1 MKINLYPKLAFDG
14 VKKNSRLYIPY
25 LVTCVLMVS
34 IYYII
39 HFLGNS
45 GVMKGMPGGGTA
57 TQMMQMGSVVMAI
70 FGTIFLFY
78 TQSTLIKG
86 RKKEFGLYS
95 ILGMNK
101 SSIGRVLFFETMI
114 IWGISVIIGLIVGIG
129 LSKLAELGFTKLIE
143 VPTRYTFY
151 ISGTSV
157 VSTIVIFTIIFF
169 LIYINSVRQIRFA
182 NPTQLV
188 TAGRAGE
195 KPPKANL
202 IVGILGL
209 IVLGVGYYIALR
221 IKQPLSA
228 LLWFFGAALL
238 VTIGTYLILIA
249 GSVILCKLLQKNKN
263 YYYKTNH
270 FVSVS
275 SMMYRM
281 KRNGASL
288 ASICILLTMILVM
301 LSSTSALYTGSE
313 ECLDARYPN
322 DIGAFACK
330 YGYDEGVSDLS
341 DRLENVLE
349 SVSEAHGAEVTNKV
363 TYSTYSISGYL
374 ENSKLQIKLNSMTD
388 MAFIDYDKVAQIQFL
403 DKEVYNS
410 VFGNDIDLN
419 PGEVLVG
426 TSKHVEIGDVFTIG
440 ETEFNVVGR
449 IDDKIGDIDKTV
461 ESAASPTVFVIV
473 NDVDSV
479 AQQYIQY
486 KDYDGEDMLAW
497 FWYCRFDTGLDA
509 DGQVALAEEL
519 DTAFRDELDGFGFS
533 NFYAESHEAERDDFV
548 GTFGGLFFLG
558 IMLSMIFLLSCVIII
573 YYKQVSEGFED
584 RANFEI
590 MQKVGMTKREI
601 RDSINSQM
609 FTVFMIP
616 IILAVVHLLVVLPIV
631 NKLLMLFGLFNFPR
645 LLITSGVCV
654 LLCGVFYGVIY
665 KITSNAYY
673 RIVSD

>member
-1 MKINLYPKLAFDG
+1 
-14 VKKNSRLYIPY
+14 
-25 LVTCVLMVS
+25 
-34 IYYII
+34 
-39 HFLGNS
+39 
-45 GVMKGMPGGGTA
+45 
-57 TQMMQMGSVVMAI
+57 
-70 FGTIFLFY
+70 
-78 TQSTLIKG
+78 
-86 RKKEFGLYS
+86 
-95 ILGMNK
+95 
-101 SSIGRVLFFETMI
+101 
-114 IWGISVIIGLIVGIG
+114 
-129 LSKLAELGFTKLIE
+129 
-143 VPTRYTFY
+143 
-151 ISGTSV
+151 
-157 VSTIVIFTIIFF
+157 
-169 LIYINSVRQIRFA
+169 
-182 NPTQLV
+182 
-188 TAGRAGE
+188 
-195 KPPKANL
+195 
-202 IVGILGL
+202 
-209 IVLGVGYYIALR
+209 
-221 IKQPLSA
+221 
-228 LLWFFGAALL
+228 
-238 VTIGTYLILIA
+238 
-249 GSVILCKLLQKNKN
+249 
-263 YYYKTNH
+263 
-270 FVSVS
+270 
-275 SMMYRM
+275 
-281 KRNGASL
+281 
-288 ASICILLTMILVM
+288 MILVM

-388 MAFIDYDKVAQIQFL
+388 MAFIDYDKIAQIQFL

>member
-1 MKINLYPKLAFDG
+1 
-14 VKKNSRLYIPY
+14 
-25 LVTCVLMVS
+25 
-34 IYYII
+34 
-39 HFLGNS
+39 
-45 GVMKGMPGGGTA
+45 
-57 TQMMQMGSVVMAI
+57 
-70 FGTIFLFY
+70 
-78 TQSTLIKG
+78 
-86 RKKEFGLYS
+86 
-95 ILGMNK
+95 
-101 SSIGRVLFFETMI
+101 
-114 IWGISVIIGLIVGIG
+114 
-129 LSKLAELGFTKLIE
+129 
-143 VPTRYTFY
+143 
-151 ISGTSV
+151 
-157 VSTIVIFTIIFF
+157 
-169 LIYINSVRQIRFA
+169 
-182 NPTQLV
+182 
-188 TAGRAGE
+188 
-195 KPPKANL
+195 
-202 IVGILGL
+202 
-209 IVLGVGYYIALR
+209 
-221 IKQPLSA
+221 
-228 LLWFFGAALL
+228 
-238 VTIGTYLILIA
+238 
-249 GSVILCKLLQKNKN
+249 
-263 YYYKTNH
+263 
-270 FVSVS
+270 
-275 SMMYRM
+275 
-281 KRNGASL
+281 
-288 ASICILLTMILVM
+288 
-301 LSSTSALYTGSE
+301 
-313 ECLDARYPN
+313 
-322 DIGAFACK
+322 
-330 YGYDEGVSDLS
+330 
-341 DRLENVLE
+341 
-349 SVSEAHGAEVTNKV
+349 
-363 TYSTYSISGYL
+363 
-374 ENSKLQIKLNSMTD
+374 
-388 MAFIDYDKVAQIQFL
+388 
-403 DKEVYNS
+403 
-410 VFGNDIDLN
+410 
-419 PGEVLVG
+419 VG

-631 NKLLMLFGLFNFPR
+631 NKLLILFGLFNFPR

>member
-34 IYYII
+34 VYYIL

-45 GVMKGMPGGGTA
+45 GVMNGMPGGGTA
-57 TQMMQMGSVVMAI
+57 TQMMQMGTVVMSL
-70 FGTIFLFY
+70 FGAIFLFY

-101 SSIGRVLFFETMI
+101 RSIGRVMFFETLI
-114 IWGISVIIGLIVGIG
+114 IWAISVVAGLTVGIG

-143 VPTRYTFY
+143 VPTRYTFS
-151 ISGTSV
+151 ISGSSV
-157 VSTIVIFTIIFF
+157 VAAIITFTVIFF
-169 LIYINSVRQIRFA
+169 LIYIDSVRQIGFA

-195 KPPKANL
+195 KPPKANW

-209 IVLGVGYYIALR
+209 IILGTGYYVALR
-221 IKQPLSA
+221 IKQPLAA
-228 LLWFFGAALL
+228 LLWFFGAAIL
-238 VTIGTYLILIA
+238 VTIGTYLVLIA
-249 GSVILCKLLQKNKN
+249 GSIVLCKLLQKNKK

-275 SMMYRM
+275 SMTYRM
-281 KRNGASL
+281 KRNGAGL

-313 ECLDARYPN
+313 ECLNMRYPN
-322 DIGAFACK
+322 EIGAFACK
-330 YGYDEGVSDLS
+330 YGYDESLDDLGN
-341 DRLENVLE
+341 RLDDILKT
-349 SVSEAHGAEVTNKV
+349 VSESQGAEVTNNV

-374 ENSKLQIKLNSMTD
+374 DNSSLQITLNSMSE
-388 MAFIDYDKVAQIQFL
+388 MAFIDYDKVAEIQFL
-403 DKEVYNS
+403 DQEVYNR
-410 VFGNDIDLN
+410 VFGNDVSLA

-426 TSKHVEIGDVFTIG
+426 ASKNVEIGDVLTVG
-440 ETEFNVVGR
+440 DTEFNVVGR
-449 IDDKIGDIDKTV
+449 IDEKVKDIDKTV
-461 ESAASPTVFVIV
+461 EVAVSPSLYVIV
-473 NDVDSV
+473 NDVNSV
-479 AQQYIQY
+479 AQQFTKYE
-486 KDYDGEDMLAW
+486 DYDGEPMLAW

-519 DTAFRDELDGFGFS
+519 DNTLSAELEGLNFS
-533 NFYAESHEAERDDFV
+533 NFYCESHEAERDDFV

-558 IMLSMIFLLSCVIII
+558 IMLSLIFLVSCVIII

-590 MQKVGMTKREI
+590 MQKVGMTKKEI
-601 RDSINSQM
+601 KDSINSQM

-616 IILAVVHLLVVLPIV
+616 ITLACLHLLVILPIV
-631 NKLLMLFGLFNFPR
+631 NKLLMLFGLFNFKR
-645 LLITSGVCV
+645 LLITSAVCV
-654 LLCGVFYGVIY
+654 LLCGLFYGVIY

-673 RIVSD
+673 KIVSD

>member
-34 IYYII
+34 VYYIL

-45 GVMKGMPGGGTA
+45 GVMNGMPGGGTA
-57 TQMMQMGSVVMAI
+57 TQMMQMGTVVMSL
-70 FGTIFLFY
+70 FGAIFLFY

-101 SSIGRVLFFETMI
+101 RSIGRVMFFETLI
-114 IWGISVIIGLIVGIG
+114 IWAISVVAGLTVGIG

-143 VPTRYTFY
+143 VPTRYTFS
-151 ISGTSV
+151 ISGSSV
-157 VSTIVIFTIIFF
+157 VAAIITFTVIFF
-169 LIYINSVRQIRFA
+169 LIYIDSVRQIGFA

-195 KPPKANL
+195 KPPKANW

-209 IVLGVGYYIALR
+209 IILGTGYYVALR
-221 IKQPLSA
+221 IKQPLAA
-228 LLWFFGAALL
+228 LLWFFGAAIL
-238 VTIGTYLILIA
+238 VTIGTYLVLIA
-249 GSVILCKLLQKNKN
+249 GSIVLCKLLQKNKK

-275 SMMYRM
+275 SMTYRM
-281 KRNGASL
+281 KRNGAGL

-313 ECLDARYPN
+313 ECLNMRYPN
-322 DIGAFACK
+322 EIGAFACK
-330 YGYDEGVSDLS
+330 YGYDESLDDLGN
-341 DRLENVLE
+341 RLDDILKT
-349 SVSEAHGAEVTNKV
+349 VSESQGAEVTNNV

-374 ENSKLQIKLNSMTD
+374 DNSSLQITLNSMSE
-388 MAFIDYDKVAQIQFL
+388 MAFIDYDKVAEIQFL
-403 DKEVYNS
+403 DQEVYNR
-410 VFGNDIDLN
+410 VFGNDVSLA

-426 TSKHVEIGDVFTIG
+426 ASKNVEIGDVLTVG
-440 ETEFNVVGR
+440 DTEFNVVGR
-449 IDDKIGDIDKTV
+449 IDEKVKDIDKTV
-461 ESAASPTVFVIV
+461 EVAVSPSLYLIV
-473 NDVDSV
+473 NDVNSV
-479 AQQYIQY
+479 AQQFTKYE
-486 KDYDGEDMLAW
+486 DYDGEPMLAW

-519 DTAFRDELDGFGFS
+519 DNTLSAELEGLNFS
-533 NFYAESHEAERDDFV
+533 NFYCESHEAERDDFV

-558 IMLSMIFLLSCVIII
+558 IMLSLIFLVSCVIII

-590 MQKVGMTKREI
+590 MQKVGMTKKEI
-601 RDSINSQM
+601 KDSINSQM

-616 IILAVVHLLVVLPIV
+616 ITLACLHLLVILPIV
-631 NKLLMLFGLFNFPR
+631 NKLLMLFGLFNFKR
-645 LLITSGVCV
+645 LLITSAVCV
-654 LLCGVFYGVIY
+654 LLCGLFYGVIY

-673 RIVSD
+673 KIVSD